1 MSLSFA
7 ASSAAAA
14 ASSSLQLPPSP
25 AAQQHDTATSNI
37 NPTHSHSSQAE
48 PPSQRLLTF
57 LETPAATQRYS
68 TAILPFLS
76 LHKEL
81 EAAKESLEKFK
92 AACNKHNADRPSL
105 PQSLK
110 LSIVERAR
118 LPNVEGKPDLF
129 KDELKELQAI
139 ELEATKRTVQVLL
152 RAKEKH
158 IAELQSKVNAQSFK
172 QRASDS
178 YTEFLTLQAQ
188 AFDELHGADSV
199 SAASA
204 APSAASSASSASASS
219 SSQPPRFPFIEA
231 QLHFQ
236 QYINSKV
243 DAELF
248 LLMHKRQERTE
259 RKRKQHEESIAA
271 KEQILQGASSGQTLS
286 ALATRAA
293 NKAVAPL
300 QSAVHRLTERSK
312 RQKLQHTVATVQPLH
327 AANSQPKQHKQPQH
341 APRRNKQPSSH
352 STPSSAPP
360 PPPPVPAQSRNN
372 RSALPSTAAHTTQHA
387 EQRNRNRGAKRNA
400 NEHTEQRTKR
410 ERVQAHHPESRTN
423 SPRPHSK
430 VPSGTVQHFPQG
442 GDRRRPQQQ
451 RSRQQRSNPHA
462 GPQRESGHQ
471 KEKGD
476 RRQ

>member
-110 LSIVERAR
+110 LSIAERAR

-129 KDELKELQAI
+129 TDELKELQAI
-139 ELEATKRTVQVLL
+139 EMEATKRTVQVLL
-152 RAKEKH
+152 RTKEKH

-188 AFDELHGADSV
+188 AFD
-199 SAASA
+199 
-204 APSAASSASSASASS
+204 
-219 SSQPPRFPFIEA
+219 
-231 QLHFQ
+231 
-236 QYINSKV
+236 
-243 DAELF
+243 
-248 LLMHKRQERTE
+248 
-259 RKRKQHEESIAA
+259 
-271 KEQILQGASSGQTLS
+271 
-286 ALATRAA
+286 
-293 NKAVAPL
+293 
-300 QSAVHRLTERSK
+300 
-312 RQKLQHTVATVQPLH
+312 
-327 AANSQPKQHKQPQH
+327 
-341 APRRNKQPSSH
+341 
-352 STPSSAPP
+352 
-360 PPPPVPAQSRNN
+360 
-372 RSALPSTAAHTTQHA
+372 
-387 EQRNRNRGAKRNA
+387 
-400 NEHTEQRTKR
+400 
-410 ERVQAHHPESRTN
+410 
-423 SPRPHSK
+423 
-430 VPSGTVQHFPQG
+430 
-442 GDRRRPQQQ
+442 
-451 RSRQQRSNPHA
+451 
-462 GPQRESGHQ
+462 
-471 KEKGD
+471 
-476 RRQ
+476 